1 MSSVVLNSQTLLGQE
16 WLCLQNQYDSYE
28 KWSLVIKLTNIVL
41 CCLLLASI
49 DERYLVVVPVGI
61 FWLQDA
67 IWKTFQSRIGD
78 RLLLVEEA
86 IAAGDED
93 KAMQFNSQWLA
104 TRPGALTLITE
115 YLRHALKPTVAYPH
129 AVLVVLTVFV
139 VVMV

>member
-104 TRPGALTLITE
+104 TRPG
-115 YLRHALKPTVAYPH
+115 
-129 AVLVVLTVFV
+129 VFAPRT
-139 VVMV
+139 

>member
-115 YLRHALKPTVAYPH
+115 YLRHALKPTVAFPH